1 MIYEETGEWRV
12 IMKMMILLFNIHS
25 RRVGIN
31 QILNT
36 YMPALQRDVN
46 NDVVAPLLRENN
58 NNN

>member
-12 IMKMMILLFNIHS
+12 IMKMMILLFNARS

-36 YMPALQRDVN
+36 YMPALERDVN
-46 NDVVAPLLRENN
+46 QDVVAPLLRENEN
-58 NNN
+58 S